1 MSILSSTHLGGD
13 NFKISVKLLIKHGFR
28 IVLKRSDRYHQ
39 IWQKYSLEDGT
50 ATKVICLIDLR
61 ARNPR
66 YFVLPDFKVL
76 YDEPNLTSEH
86 NETKNTSTTE
96 EEFSEYI
103 DGKHAVEQYA
113 IEVKNPVELYKAI
126 KKTEQ
131 LLKLKIIPKSL
142 L

>member
-1 MSILSSTHLGGD
+1 MSILSSTCLGGD

-50 ATKVICLIDLR
+50 ATKVICSVDLHG
-61 ARNPR
+61 RNPR
-66 YFVLPDFKVL
+66 HFILPDIKVL
-76 YDEPNLTSEH
+76 DDDEP
-86 NETKNTSTTE
+86 KNNSINE
-96 EEFSEYI
+96 EELPEYI
-103 DGKHAVEQYA
+103 DGKHAVERYV
-113 IEVKNPVELYKAI
+113 IEVKNPVEFYKAI

-131 LLKLKIIPKSL
+131 LLKVIPKSWL

>member
-1 MSILSSTHLGGD
+1 MSILSSTCLGGD
-13 NFKISVKLLIKHGFR
+13 NFKITVKLLSRHGFR
-28 IVLKRSDRYHQ
+28 IVLKRSNRYHQ
-39 IWQKYSLEDGT
+39 IWRKYNDRT
-50 ATKVICLIDLR
+50 ATKVICLIDLH

-76 YDEPNLTSEH
+76 YDEQE
-86 NETKNTSTTE
+86 NTSISE
-96 EEFSEYI
+96 EELPEYI
-103 DGKHAVEQYA
+103 DGKHAVERYA

-131 LLKLKIIPKSL
+131 LLKLKIIPESL

>member
-1 MSILSSTHLGGD
+1 MSILSSTCLGGD
-13 NFKISVKLLIKHGFR
+13 NFKISVALLIKHGFR

-39 IWQKYSLEDGT
+39 IWRKYNDRT
-50 ATKVICLIDLR
+50 ATNVICSIDLH
-61 ARNPR
+61 AKNPR
-66 YFVLPDFKVL
+66 YFVLPDIKVL
-76 YDEPNLTSEH
+76 DDDETN
-86 NETKNTSTTE
+86 NTSISE

-103 DGKHAVEQYA
+103 DGKNAVERYA

-131 LLKLKIIPKSL
+131 LLKVIPKSWL